1 MSRRRVRWAPIWLGL
16 ILLFLY
22 APLARVGVNSVN
34 TNEVGTSFD
43 GFTLDWY
50 QAAWNDVTVRD
61 SLQVS
66 ILLAVIAA
74 AFSTSIALGVV
85 IGTQAGPPRLRSI
98 ARALT
103 AGRVLL
109 PEVVIAAGIAIMLPL
124 FGIRLGLLALVIGHV
139 VFQTAF
145 AIVLIQSRAA
155 GRDPR
160 LEDAAADLGAS
171 RLRVLRTVVIPDLA
185 PGIWAAAL
193 LTFLFSFDDV
203 VLSRLLSSPDTPTLP
218 VTVLSLI
225 NRRISPEIDA
235 IGTVVMGV
243 GLVAFVCAALIGRG
257 SLAIALSGARRDV
270 R

>member
-1 MSRRRVRWAPIWLGL
+1 MTRRRVRWAPVWLGL

-34 TNEVGTSFD
+34 SNPVGTSFD

-50 QAAWNDVTVRD
+50 RAAWGDTTVRD
-61 SLQVS
+61 GLRVS
-66 ILLAVIAA
+66 IVLAVIASL
-74 AFSTSIALGVV
+74 FSTLIALATV
-85 IGTQAGPPRLRSI
+85 IGTRMGPQRLRWSS
-98 ARALT
+98 RALT
-103 AGRVLL
+103 SARLLL
-109 PEVVIAAGIAIMLPL
+109 PEVVIAAGIATMLPL

-145 AIVLIQSRAA
+145 AIVLIESRAA
-155 GRDPR
+155 GLDPR
-160 LEDAAADLGAS
+160 LQDAAADLGAS
-171 RLRVLRTVVIPDLA
+171 PSRTLRTIVIPDLA

-235 IGTVVMGV
+235 IGTIVFGV
-243 GLVAFVCAALIGRG
+243 GFVAFVGAVLVGRG
-257 SLAIALSGARRDV
+257 SLAAALTGSRREG

>member
-1 MSRRRVRWAPIWLGL
+1 MMRRRARWAPIWLGL

-22 APLARVGVNSVN
+22 APLVRVGVNSVN
-34 TNEVGTSFD
+34 SNQVGTSFD

-50 QAAWNDVTVRD
+50 RAAWDDTTVRD
-61 SLQVS
+61 GLRVSL
-66 ILLAVIAA
+66 LLAVIASV
-74 AFSTSIALGVV
+74 FSTLIALAAV
-85 IGTQAGPPRLRSI
+85 IGTRMGPARLRWSSRLLTS
-98 ARALT
+98 ARL
-103 AGRVLL
+103 LL
-109 PEVVIAAGIAIMLPL
+109 PEVVIAAGIATMLPL
-124 FGIRLGLLALVIGHV
+124 FGIRLGLFALILGHV

-145 AIVLIQSRAA
+145 AIVLIESRAA
-155 GRDPR
+155 GLDPR

-171 RLRVLRTVVIPDLA
+171 PGRTLRTVVIPDLA

-235 IGTVVMGV
+235 IGTIVVGV
-243 GLVAFVCAALIGRG
+243 GLVAFVGAAIIGRG
-257 SLAIALSGARRDV
+257 SLAAALTGGREGRR
-270 R
+270 